1 MEKKPKS
8 SKSKI
13 VKGTEPE
20 ALAKFAQVARNN
32 HGQPVR
38 DGLEAKPAT
47 SAIPTDPGLKQDAAN
62 KVLREGVYHTD
73 QGAKEAIDRLPD
85 RTAKGT
91 RRDEETSAGRKWYS
105 PIRIVDTL
113 FRKTHN

>member
-1 MEKKPKS
+1 MVTKPKNS
-8 SKSKI
+8 QSK
-13 VKGTEPE
+13 VLKGLEPE
-20 ALAKFAQVARNN
+20 ALAKFAQVARNR

-38 DGLEAKPAT
+38 DGMEAKPVT

-91 RRDEETSAGRKWYS
+91 GRGEHTSAGRKWYS
-105 PIRIVDTL
+105 PMRIVEKL
-113 FRKTHN
+113 YRKTRS

>member
-1 MEKKPKS
+1 MVKKPTS
-8 SKSKI
+8 TKSKV

-38 DGLEAKPAT
+38 DGLEAKPVT
-47 SAIPTDPGLKQDAAN
+47 SAIPTDPGLKQDAAT
-62 KVLREGVYHTD
+62 KVLREGVYHTE

-91 RRDEETSAGRKWYS
+91 PRDKKTSTDRKWYS
-105 PIRIVDTL
+105 S
-113 FRKTHN
+113 NS